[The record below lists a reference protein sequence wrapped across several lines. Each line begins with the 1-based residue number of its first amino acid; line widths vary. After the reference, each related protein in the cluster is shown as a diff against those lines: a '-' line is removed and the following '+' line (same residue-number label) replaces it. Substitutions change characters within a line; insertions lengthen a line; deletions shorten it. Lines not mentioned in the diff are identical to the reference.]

1 MMKLLFAISLMSV
14 CLLLVMARFVRFDD
28 EPRSS
33 LIEEDSVRDDL
44 GLSSPLK
51 MQMQQKCLQD
61 EERCIAF
68 WECCSFYCDNWF
80 CASGVPVHPK
90 QESLFKFKLQVLVL
104 NDNVTSGKAV
114 GTS

>member
-1 MMKLLFAISLMSV
+1 MKLLFAISLMSV

-80 CASGVPVHPK
+80 CASGVLVHPK
-90 QESLFKFKLQVLVL
+90 TRIPLFYF
-104 NDNVTSGKAV
+104 
-114 GTS
+114 